1 MFFSRNNYVTTSNY
15 MKLFT
20 FPPIYRL
27 NSIIF
32 FLNINIFLF
41 TLTSESDSKR
51 LSLRYSKSY
60 DVASLLTHMRTDTVC
75 IVKEV
80 FFKYGFIMFIILIK
94 SGSYFRHRKKYCFIL
109 QQY

>member
-51 LSLRYSKSY
+51 LSLRYSKSR

-80 FFKYGFIMFIILIK
+80 FF
-94 SGSYFRHRKKYCFIL
+94 
-109 QQY
+109 